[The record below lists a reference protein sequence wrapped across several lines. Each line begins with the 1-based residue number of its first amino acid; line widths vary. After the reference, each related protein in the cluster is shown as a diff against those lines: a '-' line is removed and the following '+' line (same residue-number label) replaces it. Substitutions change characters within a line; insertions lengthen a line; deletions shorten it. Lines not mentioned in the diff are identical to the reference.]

1 MPQGH
6 RDPSR
11 ACTRASA
18 RASLNACTPS
28 SPIGREERG
37 PVTKNSRQV
46 SGCGHDGRLRQTLE
60 AFLINFITQL
70 RHAGEAGHPQES
82 QGSPYTRPQEPSA
95 RAVSFAMVCPA
106 TTRSA
111 DAQRYLDQLCEEGE
125 EGHEK
130 DTRLSWR

>member
-11 ACTRASA
+11 PCTRASA
-18 RASLNACTPS
+18 RAPLNACTPS
-28 SPIGREERG
+28 SPIGMEERG

-46 SGCGHDGRLRQTLE
+46 SGCGHDGRLRQ
-60 AFLINFITQL
+60 
-70 RHAGEAGHPQES
+70 
-82 QGSPYTRPQEPSA
+82 
-95 RAVSFAMVCPA
+95 
-106 TTRSA
+106 RSA

-130 DTRLSWR
+130 HTRLTWR